1 MPEIP
6 VIELVQPMPGFPDRT
21 RFTLVQLDEDG
32 VLCALRSLDDP
43 DLRFLVVSPVP
54 FFPDY
59 EPVVDDQTVAELG
72 ITSVEDVLVLLVAD
86 RRRLADQHHRQPA
99 GAGPG
104 EHRHPPRAPGHPG
117 RPGPRDRHAARRLS
131 RRVAGLPR
139 RIGDRD
145 GKLGAMLV
153 LSRRPGE
160 SVVIGDDV
168 TISILEVRGD
178 VVRVG
183 ISAPRSVAVHRA
195 ELLRELENTNR
206 EAASPSEDAV
216 ASLSRALKDRKE

>member
-72 ITSVEDVLVLLVAD
+72 ITTVEDVLVLLVLTAGD
-86 RRRLADQHHRQPA
+86 SLTSTTANLLAPVLVNTAHPARRCRSSWTTRTWRSPRRSSPEPTRRRSA
-99 GAGPG
+99 
-104 EHRHPPRAPGHPG
+104 AP
-117 RPGPRDRHAARRLS
+117 DR
-131 RRVAGLPR
+131 
-139 RIGDRD
+139 
-145 GKLGAMLV
+145 
-153 LSRRPGE
+153 
-160 SVVIGDDV
+160 V
-168 TISILEVRGD
+168 TGTVSW
-178 VVRVG
+178 
-183 ISAPRSVAVHRA
+183 APCWS
-195 ELLRELENTNR
+195 
-206 EAASPSEDAV
+206 
-216 ASLSRALKDRKE
+216 